1 MAQLG
6 QTFDAASLPESTDY
20 SPIPAGWYRCRI
32 TEASLETTKA
42 GTGQYIKCRYDVLD
56 GPHANRVFF
65 GNINI
70 RNPNPKAEEIGAE
83 QLGKLMRSIG
93 LARVS
98 DTDQLV
104 GGVMQVK
111 VAIRQSEQ
119 YGDSNEVK
127 DWKADGGAAPAA
139 GGSATPPP
147 APTGGLPWSK

>member
-56 GPHANRVFF
+56 APHANRVFF

-111 VAIRQSEQ
+111 VTIRQSEQ

-127 DWKADGGAAPAA
+127 DWKADGGAGTTSA
-139 GGSATPPP
+139 GAATPPP

>member
-111 VAIRQSEQ
+111 VTIRQSEQ

-127 DWKADGGAAPAA
+127 DWKADGGAGTTSTGA
-139 GGSATPPP
+139 STPPP

>member
-111 VAIRQSEQ
+111 VTIRQSEQ

-127 DWKADGGAAPAA
+127 DWKAEGGAGATSA
-139 GGSATPPP
+139 GASTPPP